1 MPSAPHSLPLKS
13 TRDWVQAYAAELLN
27 RGEEVRQAAILERIA
42 AEHGIKASPNLVNDE
57 VKKFWA
63 KAGPA
68 LSARLRRP
76 GIPEAVCV
84 SFDQI
89 WDVALNAAAA
99 GHEEERRQL
108 QAHTEAAMATAEQA
122 WAQAQTDRE
131 KFEAQTREV
140 EGLRSD
146 KIRLTEQLVNSETER
161 QALAAELK
169 ALSEHAAGQQAQ
181 HLVEQQRLQGLIDSL
196 QQQLS
201 ELRENSQRELLALG
215 QSHQTELVKTQDFLM
230 LETAR
235 VRDEHKAKT
244 EKLSKEL
251 EHERSVTDQL
261 RLLRSKASDEAAEYR
276 GRLEALDQSLTRLEQ
291 HNRQLGEQHQA
302 LQAALLESVRSRLLA
317 NCGLTLQNR
326 PGVDGSIQADKA
338 ES

>member
-1 MPSAPHSLPLKS
+1 MPIESQPPPLKS
-13 TRDWVQAYAAELLN
+13 TRDLVQAYAADLLD

-76 GIPEAVCV
+76 GIPEAVCT
-84 SFDQI
+84 SFDSI

-108 QAHTEAAMATAEQA
+108 QAHTEAARATAEQA
-122 WAQAQTDRE
+122 RAATER
-131 KFEAQTREV
+131 FEAQTREV
-140 EGLRSD
+140 EGLRAD
-146 KIRLTEQLVNSETER
+146 KARLTEQLADSVAER

-169 ALSEHAAGQQAQ
+169 ALSETAAEQHALQR
-181 HLVEQQRLQGLIDSL
+181 VEQQRWQGQADSL

-201 ELRENSQRELLALG
+201 ELRERSQRELLALG

-251 EHERSVTDQL
+251 EHERSMTDQL
-261 RLLRSKASDEAAEYR
+261 RLLRSKATDEAAELR
-276 GRLEALDQSLTRLEQ
+276 GRVQAMEQSLTRLDQ
-291 HNRQLGEQHQA
+291 HNRQLVEQHQA
-302 LQAALLESVRSRLLA
+302 LQAALVESIRK
-317 NCGLTLQNR
+317 Q
-326 PGVDGSIQADKA
+326 PKEPQ
-338 ES
+338 

>member
-13 TRDWVQAYAAELLN
+13 TRDLVQTYAAELLA

-63 KAGPA
+63 KTGPA

-76 GIPEAVCV
+76 GIPEAVCL

-108 QAHTEAAMATAEQA
+108 QAHTEAAVADAEHARAEARTASE
-122 WAQAQTDRE
+122 RF
-131 KFEAQTREV
+131 KAQTREV
-140 EGLRSD
+140 EGLHAD
-146 KIRLTEQLVNSETER
+146 KTRLTEQLVLNETER
-161 QALAAELK
+161 QELAAELRK
-169 ALSEHAAGQQAQ
+169 LSEKTAEQQAQ
-181 HLVEQQRLQGLIDSL
+181 QLLEQQRLQGQVDSL

-201 ELRENSQRELLALG
+201 QLRESSQRELLALG

-251 EHERSVTDQL
+251 EHERSLTDQL
-261 RLLRSKASDEAAEYR
+261 RLLRSKTSDEAAELR
-276 GRLEALDQSLTRLEQ
+276 GRLEAMTQSLTRLEQ
-291 HNRQLGEQHQA
+291 HNRQLSEQHQA
-302 LQAALLESVRSRLLA
+302 LQTVLLESVRNQIKDR
-317 NCGLTLQNR
+317 
-326 PGVDGSIQADKA
+326 DA
-338 ES
+338 ELNLEEGKKEIP

>member
-13 TRDWVQAYAAELLN
+13 TRDLVQAYAADLLA

-63 KAGPA
+63 KVGPA

-76 GIPEAVCV
+76 GIPEAVCA

-108 QAHTEAAMATAEQA
+108 QAHTEAALATAEQA
-122 WAQAQTDRE
+122 WAQAQADRE
-131 KFEAQTREV
+131 KFDAQTREV

-161 QALAAELK
+161 QAVAAELK
-169 ALSEHAAGQQAQ
+169 DLTEHAAEQQAQ
-181 HLVEQQRLQGLIDSL
+181 QRLEQQRLQGLIDSL

-201 ELRENSQRELLALG
+201 ELRERSQRELLALG
-215 QSHQTELVKTQDFLM
+215 QSHQVELVKTQDFLM

-261 RLLRSKASDEAAEYR
+261 RVLRSKASDEAAELR
-276 GRLEALDQSLTRLEQ
+276 GRLEAMDQSLTRLEQ
-291 HNRQLGEQHQA
+291 HNRQLSEQHQA
-302 LQAALLESVRSRLLA
+302 LQAALLESVRSQRQEVK
-317 NCGLTLQNR
+317 G
-326 PGVDGSIQADKA
+326 D
-338 ES
+338 

>member
-1 MPSAPHSLPLKS
+1 MPIEPQPPPLKS
-13 TRDWVQAYAAELLN
+13 TRDLVQAYAADLLN

-76 GIPEAVCV
+76 GIPEAVCS
-84 SFDQI
+84 SFDSI

-108 QAHTEAAMATAEQA
+108 QAHTEAALATAEQA
-122 WAQAQTDRE
+122 WAQAQTDRD
-131 KFEAQTREV
+131 KFAAQTREI
-140 EGLRSD
+140 EGLRAD
-146 KIRLTEQLVNSETER
+146 KAHLVEQLADSVAER
-161 QALAAELK
+161 QALATELK
-169 ALSEHAAGQQAQ
+169 ALAENTAAQ
-181 HLVEQQRLQGLIDSL
+181 HAQQRVEQQRWQGQIDSL

-201 ELRENSQRELLALG
+201 ELRERSQRELLALG

-251 EHERSVTDQL
+251 EHERSMTDQL
-261 RLLRSKASDEAAEYR
+261 RLLRSKATDEAAELR
-276 GRLEALDQSLTRLEQ
+276 GRLQAMEQSLTRLEQ
-291 HNRQLGEQHQA
+291 HNRQLVEQHQA
-302 LQAALLESVRSRLLA
+302 LQAALVESIRK
-317 NCGLTLQNR
+317 Q
-326 PGVDGSIQADKA
+326 PKEPQ
-338 ES
+338 

>member
-1 MPSAPHSLPLKS
+1 MLGKPSVDEPKPMPSAPHSLPLKS
-13 TRDWVQAYAAELLN
+13 TRDLVQAYAADLLN

-42 AEHGIKASPNLVNDE
+42 TEHGIKASPNLVNDE

-76 GIPEAVCV
+76 GIPEAVCA

-108 QAHTEAAMATAEQA
+108 QAHTEAALASAEQA
-122 WAQAQTDRE
+122 WAQAQTASE

-140 EGLRSD
+140 EGLRAD
-146 KIRLTEQLVNSETER
+146 KTRLTEQLVNSEAER

-169 ALSEHAAGQQAQ
+169 ARSEKAAEQQTQ
-181 HLVEQQRLQGLIDSL
+181 HLVEQQRLQGHVDSL

-201 ELRENSQRELLALG
+201 DLRENSQRELLALG

-251 EHERSVTDQL
+251 EHERSVTEQL
-261 RLLRSKASDEAAEYR
+261 RLLRSKANDEAAELR
-276 GRLEALDQSLTRLEQ
+276 GRLQATEQSLTRLEQ
-291 HNRQLGEQHQA
+291 HNWQLNEQHRA
-302 LQAALLESVRSRLLA
+302 LQAALMESVK
-317 NCGLTLQNR
+317 G
-326 PGVDGSIQADKA
+326 QAILGEK
-338 ES
+338 

>member
-1 MPSAPHSLPLKS
+1 MPIEPQPPPLKS
-13 TRDWVQAYAAELLN
+13 TRDLVQAYAAELLN

-76 GIPEAVCV
+76 GIPEAVCS
-84 SFDQI
+84 SFDSI

-99 GHEEERRQL
+99 GHEQERRQL
-108 QAHTEAAMATAEQA
+108 QAHTEAALATAEQA
-122 WAQAQTDRE
+122 WVQAQTDRE
-131 KFEAQTREV
+131 KYEAQTREI
-140 EGLRSD
+140 EGLRAD
-146 KIRLTEQLVNSETER
+146 KARLVEQLADSVAER
-161 QALAAELK
+161 QALATELK
-169 ALSEHAAGQQAQ
+169 ALTENTAAQ
-181 HLVEQQRLQGLIDSL
+181 HALQRVEQQRLQGQTDSL

-201 ELRENSQRELLALG
+201 ELRERSQRELLALG

-251 EHERSVTDQL
+251 EHERSMTDQL
-261 RLLRSKASDEAAEYR
+261 RLLRSKATDEAAELR
-276 GRLEALDQSLTRLEQ
+276 GRVQAMEQSLTRLDQ
-291 HNRQLGEQHQA
+291 HNRQLVEQHQA
-302 LQAALLESVRSRLLA
+302 LQAALVESIRK
-317 NCGLTLQNR
+317 Q
-326 PGVDGSIQADKA
+326 PKEPQ
-338 ES
+338 